1 MNPLKKLLGQT
12 AVYGLSTIVGRFLN
26 YLLVPLYT
34 YRFSTAEYGVVTEL
48 FAYVTFLSVFL
59 TYGME
64 TAFFR
69 FSEKREDK
77 DTVYSTSL
85 ISLTV
90 SSVLFLIVGYLLSG
104 KIAHLIE
111 YYRHPEYVK
120 WFVFIIAFDTLTAIP
135 FARLRQQNNAKRFAF
150 IKLVN
155 IGINIG
161 LNLFFILVCPRIFGK
176 EANLIYNPS
185 IGVGYIFISLLIA
198 SFITALMLLPN
209 VLKIKWT
216 FNRTLFKEMMVYALP
231 LLVAGL
237 AGMVNETFDR
247 ILLKYFLPDNINKLS
262 QIGIY
267 GACYK
272 IAVIMTIFIQTF
284 RYAAE
289 PFFFSHAKKDNA
301 KSTYAN
307 VMKYFVIVCSFIF
320 LATMLNMDIVKGFV
334 GPAYR
339 EGLHIA
345 PILLLANLFLGVF
358 MNLSIWY
365 KLSGNTGYGALLT
378 IIGAIITIVLNIW
391 WIPIFGYTGASWATL
406 VCYFLI
412 TVLSYIIGQRK
423 YPINYDLKSM
433 FLYLSLALALYFGSK
448 LMNIEKEGLRLV
460 LNNLLIV
467 VFIIIAIVSEKNKF
481 LKISNEN

>member
-1 MNPLKKLLGQT
+1 M
-12 AVYGLSTIVGRFLN
+12 
-26 YLLVPLYT
+26 
-34 YRFSTAEYGVVTEL
+34 
-48 FAYVTFLSVFL
+48 
-59 TYGME
+59 
-64 TAFFR
+64 
-69 FSEKREDK
+69 
-77 DTVYSTSL
+77 
-85 ISLTV
+85 
-90 SSVLFLIVGYLLSG
+90 VLFR
-104 KIAHLIE
+104 E
-111 YYRHPEYVK
+111 
-120 WFVFIIAFDTLTAIP
+120 
-135 FARLRQQNNAKRFAF
+135 
-150 IKLVN
+150 
-155 IGINIG
+155 
-161 LNLFFILVCPRIFGK
+161 
-176 EANLIYNPS
+176 
-185 IGVGYIFISLLIA
+185 
-198 SFITALMLLPN
+198 ML
-209 VLKIKWT
+209 
-216 FNRTLFKEMMVYALP
+216 VYALP

-247 ILLKYFLPDNINKLS
+247 ILLKYFLPDGVNKLS

-320 LATMLNMDIVKGFV
+320 LATMLNMDIVKAFV

-391 WIPIFGYTGASWATL
+391 WIPIFGYTGAAWATL

-412 TVLSYIIGQRK
+412 TVLSYIIGQIK
-423 YPINYDLKSM
+423 YPIEYDLKSM

-448 LMNIEKEGLRLV
+448 LMKNEKEGFRLV
-460 LNNLLIV
+460 LNNLLLI
-467 VFIIIAIVSEKNKF
+467 VFIVIAIVSEKNKIF
-481 LKISNEN
+481 KISNEN

>member
-48 FAYVTFLSVFL
+48 FAYVTFLSVLL

-69 FSEKREDK
+69 FSEKKVDK
-77 DTVYSTSL
+77 DAVYSISL

-90 SSVLFLIVGYLLSG
+90 SSILFLVVGCFLSG
-104 KIAHLIE
+104 KIANLIE

-120 WFVFIIAFDTLTAIP
+120 WFVFIITFDTLTAIP
-135 FARLRQQNNAKRFAF
+135 FARLRQQNNAKRFVF

-161 LNLFFILVCPRIFGK
+161 LNLFFILVCPRLFGT
-176 EANLIYNPS
+176 EANLIYSPS

-198 SFITALMLLPN
+198 SLITALMLIPN
-209 VLKIKWT
+209 VIKIKWT
-216 FNRTLFKEMMVYALP
+216 FNMVLFREMLVYALP

-247 ILLKYFLPDNINKLS
+247 ILLKYFLPDGVNKLS

-320 LATMLNMDIVKGFV
+320 LVTMLNMDIVKAFV

-391 WIPIFGYTGASWATL
+391 WIPIFGYTGAAWATL

-412 TVLSYIIGQRK
+412 TVLSYIIGQIK
-423 YPINYDLKSM
+423 YPIEYDLKSM

-448 LMNIEKEGLRLV
+448 LMKNEKEGFRLV
-460 LNNLLIV
+460 LNNLLLI
-467 VFIIIAIVSEKNKF
+467 VFIVIAIVSEKNKIF
-481 LKISNEN
+481 KISNEN

>member
-161 LNLFFILVCPRIFGK
+161 LNLFFILVCFW
-176 EANLIYNPS
+176 
-185 IGVGYIFISLLIA
+185 LL
-198 SFITALMLLPN
+198 
-209 VLKIKWT
+209 
-216 FNRTLFKEMMVYALP
+216 
-231 LLVAGL
+231 
-237 AGMVNETFDR
+237 D
-247 ILLKYFLPDNINKLS
+247 FL
-262 QIGIY
+262 
-267 GACYK
+267 
-272 IAVIMTIFIQTF
+272 
-284 RYAAE
+284 
-289 PFFFSHAKKDNA
+289 
-301 KSTYAN
+301 
-307 VMKYFVIVCSFIF
+307 
-320 LATMLNMDIVKGFV
+320 
-334 GPAYR
+334 
-339 EGLHIA
+339 
-345 PILLLANLFLGVF
+345 
-358 MNLSIWY
+358 
-365 KLSGNTGYGALLT
+365 
-378 IIGAIITIVLNIW
+378 
-391 WIPIFGYTGASWATL
+391 
-406 VCYFLI
+406 
-412 TVLSYIIGQRK
+412 VLSY
-423 YPINYDLKSM
+423 
-433 FLYLSLALALYFGSK
+433 
-448 LMNIEKEGLRLV
+448 
-460 LNNLLIV
+460 
-467 VFIIIAIVSEKNKF
+467 VFIRNIRCGI
-481 LKISNEN
+481 